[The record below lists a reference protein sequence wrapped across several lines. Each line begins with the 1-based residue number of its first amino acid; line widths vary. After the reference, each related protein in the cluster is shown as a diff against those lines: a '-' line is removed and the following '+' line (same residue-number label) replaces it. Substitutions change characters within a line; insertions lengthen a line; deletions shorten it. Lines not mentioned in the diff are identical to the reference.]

1 MTIGFKLTEKGYEN
15 MIAASHIADKT
26 ARPQILRKEDNP
38 ELYEIIYKFYEKTG
52 CGSLLNTSFNLHGY
66 PIVSTP
72 KDAIHVFENSD
83 LDILI
88 LNNFIIKKIKS

>member
-1 MTIGFKLTEKGYEN
+1 
-15 MIAASHIADKT
+15 MIVASHIADKL
-26 ARPQILRKEDNP
+26 PDLKFYEKGNP
-38 ELYEIIYKFYEKTG
+38 ELYEIIYNLMKKQVVAHY
-52 CGSLLNTSFNLHGY
+52 NTSFNLHGY

-88 LNNFIIKKIKS
+88 LTILLLK